1 MRNII
6 RSGYSKNL
14 KCDDEDTVIKAA
26 RYGTHNS
33 AESIDKIKKEYHI
46 KDEAGEQYM
55 VKEEGERHVKKE
67 DKDRTIKAEPGHHD
81 KISSGLFPSDVKI
94 ESFSSKSSMTSYE
107 AGKSDNTT
115 KLEVV
120 TGDETTR
127 VQEGKTEAESNASL
141 NCETPLDDAPV
152 EVKPCDTDTPLVAVE
167 RGQRRGRS
175 AHSSAVTHDDDDNV
189 VFLKRRGAILR

>member
-1 MRNII
+1 M
-6 RSGYSKNL
+6 
-14 KCDDEDTVIKAA
+14 KCDDEDADIKAA

-46 KDEAGEQYM
+46 KDEEARGQDV

-94 ESFSSKSSMTSYE
+94 ESSSSRSSMASHE
-107 AGKSDNTT
+107 AGMNDHTMKVE
-115 KLEVV
+115 LGA
-120 TGDETTR
+120 GDATTR
-127 VQEGKTEAESNASL
+127 VQEGKTGAESSASQK
-141 NCETPLDDAPV
+141 CEPLLDSAPV
-152 EVKPCDTDTPLVAVE
+152 EDKACVNDTPHVALE